1 MRRHLRTLKVWK
13 ARQIALLESLGW
25 CCLPSHANF
34 FTAHPSAD
42 DLNRGLDT
50 GFNSDLNSDLDLD
63 FPSLRRHGIKLR
75 NAASFGLF
83 GHVRLGVL
91 PPTAQDALAL
101 ALAHLQK
108 VCKAAWP

>member
-1 MRRHLRTLKVWK
+1 MAK
-13 ARQIALLESLGW
+13 ARARRLLAWRCGRTG
-25 CCLPSHANF
+25 A
-34 FTAHPSAD
+34 APSAD

-83 GHVRLGVL
+83 GHVRLAVL
-91 PPTAQDALAL
+91 PPTAQDALAV
-101 ALAHLQK
+101 ALAHLRR
-108 VCKAAWP
+108 